1 MSLAHSQG
9 NFSLVRTMWLVW
21 VVLFKAAVNVDCPQ
35 GISSRFMANIWALFA
50 LIFLAIYT
58 ANLAAFMITREEYFD
73 FSGVHDS
80 RLSMPQSTKPNFRF
94 GTTPNGATDFI
105 LKKNFPEMQS
115 YMRSKNFNQKT
126 VKLGIQ
132 ALKQNRL
139 DAFIYDATVLEYL
152 VGQVRSKKIRS
163 LNIFQDDECN
173 MLTVGSW
180 YAMTGYGIAFPKVGF
195 SLHEISNPIRSE
207 PFILFQKSNW
217 IGLFND
223 RLMTYRENGDLERLQ
238 VEHFQIY

>member
-1 MSLAHSQG
+1 
-9 NFSLVRTMWLVW
+9 
-21 VVLFKAAVNVDCPQ
+21 
-35 GISSRFMANIWALFA
+35 MANIWALFA
-50 LIFLAIYT
+50 IIFLAIYT

-152 VGQVRSKKIRS
+152 VGQVRSKKIIS

-180 YAMTGYGIAFPKVGF
+180 YAMTGYGIAFPKVVF
-195 SLHEISNPIRSE
+195 SLHEISNPIRSGS
-207 PFILFQKSNW
+207 FILFQKSNW

-238 VEHFQIY
+238 VEHFQRY

>member
-152 VGQVRSKKIRS
+152 VGQVRSKKIIS

-180 YAMTGYGIAFPKVGF
+180 YAMTGYGIAFPKVEF
-195 SLHEISNPIRSE
+195 SLYKISNPIKSGS
-207 PFILFQKSNW
+207 FILFQKSNW

-238 VEHFQIY
+238 VEHFQRY

>member
-1 MSLAHSQG
+1 MVSSPQGYNMSLAHSQG

-73 FSGVHDS
+73 FSGVHDA
-80 RLSMPQSTKPNFRF
+80 RLSMPQSTKPNYRF

-132 ALKQNRL
+132 AVKQNRL

-152 VGQVRSKKIRS
+152 VGQVRIRKR
-163 LNIFQDDECN
+163 IFPTN
-173 MLTVGSW
+173 FL
-180 YAMTGYGIAFPKVGF
+180 
-195 SLHEISNPIRSE
+195 
-207 PFILFQKSNW
+207 
-217 IGLFND
+217 
-223 RLMTYRENGDLERLQ
+223 
-238 VEHFQIY
+238 